1 MGTCASVNASQV
13 HPLPEGPGIILDTA
27 VFTRPSQTGTSS
39 VRTKR
44 LELKDATPH
53 NLKEV
58 FKLDFYPKVVTD
70 KKTQLTRFHKGPPT
84 KPFSK
89 LQVNAEYE
97 VGGGEDEEEGEEEG
111 TSDFNDVMADLKL
124 WPEAAGQSGD
134 NHCSGVIGKYHAGF
148 MDLAFRVPAHR
159 ILKKYSKSR
168 IVVCGHSLGGAV
180 AHIVAINMM
189 MHLRSNNQPTDNVK
203 SIAFGTPYFGND
215 VAQQFVEEYNLSPH
229 LLTIINEKDPVP
241 YILRL
246 AETIQC
252 AGKTVM
258 KKFERSSPG
267 VKVILGLLTEF
278 LIEGAKDAL
287 RRLLEELGKC
297 KGMPKDLADLD
308 LDSIYVPIG
317 WYLHISCSTTKA
329 GGGGHWNRSLLDHIG
344 AVQYA
349 RPDIR
354 DWKAEDFQ
362 CHRMS
367 NYRTTFFQ
375 IARGTTYQSDDE
387 NSRSSDVTMTDPI
400 FPARIKKLKVHVLTV
415 KDATDDSRST
425 IAKKCQIEI
434 KGDNLDFLE
443 RDVPISGKLQFL
455 VSNFVFKLV

>member
-1 MGTCASVNASQV
+1 
-13 HPLPEGPGIILDTA
+13 
-27 VFTRPSQTGTSS
+27 
-39 VRTKR
+39 
-44 LELKDATPH
+44 
-53 NLKEV
+53 
-58 FKLDFYPKVVTD
+58 
-70 KKTQLTRFHKGPPT
+70 
-84 KPFSK
+84 
-89 LQVNAEYE
+89 
-97 VGGGEDEEEGEEEG
+97 
-111 TSDFNDVMADLKL
+111 MADLKL

-443 RDVPISGKLQFL
+443 RDVPISGLPVPNGKIAVLYI
-455 VSNFVFKLV
+455 SRKLVALQCDIKTDRLSAAEATIRTHFEEKKAPKINLKDIKEVPKLPYKEGLLREVVKGVDELVGGSFFGAVARGAASRGLSGALSGAWNWGVKRIRGSYGNTENA